1 MSFNLSK
8 SHNLKLLPVEK
19 VFFIYIIITGLLEI
33 FFYSKLSGVWSHLL
47 FRLFIIALII
57 FLSVLNGMGDERL
70 HLKTIRIFLPFVFIA
85 YFYKETDYLN
95 NLIFTQN
102 LDSIISS
109 WEKVIF
115 GFQPSLSFGGRFR
128 SDLFAELMYMGYFS
142 YYLIAVGIPFY
153 IYYKVDHKTGEK
165 FGFIV
170 ITSFL
175 IFYLFFIIFPV
186 GGPQF
191 YYIDWPEKLPDGY
204 FFGPLLRKIQ
214 YYGEGATAAFPSAH
228 VSVSMILLMGSFL
241 YSKNLL
247 KIIIPITIILTF
259 STVYIR
265 AHYLIDVITGIFIAP
280 VLFWLSAG
288 IYNIFEPSTESGNE
302 IGEFVKKK
310 LATGK
315 LFKKG

>member
-1 MSFNLSK
+1 M
-8 SHNLKLLPVEK
+8 
-19 VFFIYIIITGLLEI
+19 
-33 FFYSKLSGVWSHLL
+33 
-47 FRLFIIALII
+47 
-57 FLSVLNGMGDERL
+57 
-70 HLKTIRIFLPFVFIA
+70 
-85 YFYKETDYLN
+85 
-95 NLIFTQN
+95 
-102 LDSIISS
+102 
-109 WEKVIF
+109 
-115 GFQPSLSFGGRFR
+115 
-128 SDLFAELMYMGYFS
+128 
-142 YYLIAVGIPFY
+142 
-153 IYYKVDHKTGEK
+153 KVDHKIGEK

-247 KIIIPITIILTF
+247 KIIIPITIILIF

-265 AHYLIDVITGIFIAP
+265 AHYLIDVIAGIFIAP
-280 VLFWLSAG
+280 VLFWISAE
-288 IYNIFEPSTESGNE
+288 IYNIFEPSSESAND

-310 LATGK
+310 LVTGR
-315 LFKKG
+315 LYKKG